1 MNNNQIKTGIT
12 GNIGSGKSSVC
23 RIFEALNIPVYY
35 SDIKAKELIHT
46 NTEII
51 SVYKRIFGKDIYID
65 GQLNTKYVSEII
77 FKDKQILK
85 EIESVVHPAVIKDF
99 IKWADKSQSPHVVY
113 ESAILFE
120 SGYYNFLD
128 RIIFVSAPENIR
140 IKRVMKR
147 DNISKED
154 VYLRINNQWSEEK
167 KISFCDDIIV
177 CDDVMPLIPQVIKLI
192 NNEWNIRRY

>member
-46 NTEII
+46 DSEII
-51 SVYKRIFGKDIYID
+51 SVYKRIFGKDIYIN
-65 GQLNTKYVSEII
+65 GQLDTKHVSEII
-77 FKDKQILK
+77 FKDKKILK

-99 IKWADKSQSPHVVY
+99 IRWADECQSHLVVY

-128 RIIFVSAPENIR
+128 KIIFVSAPENLR

-147 DNISKED
+147 DNVSKNE
-154 VYLRINNQWSEEK
+154 VCSRINNQWSEEK
-167 KISFCDDIIV
+167 KISLCDYVIV
-177 CDDVMPLIPQVIKLI
+177 CDDVIAVIPQVLKLI
-192 NNEWNIRRY
+192 VNC